1 LTLTGNWRIISITIF
16 FGEAVS
22 RKLAIKNSWRHNV
35 MFLTRLN
42 ASVWAAILM
51 TALIIPAAS
60 GEEAVTTPD
69 TLTVGMIAP
78 DFTLKDEEGV
88 ERNLSDYLGTKSVV
102 LAFYPKDFTG
112 G

>member
-1 LTLTGNWRIISITIF
+1 MI
-16 FGEAVS
+16 
-22 RKLAIKNSWRHNV
+22 
-35 MFLTRLN
+35 FLTRFN

-60 GEEAVTTPD
+60 GEEVVTTPD
-69 TLTVGMIAP
+69 TLKVGMIAP

-88 ERNLSDYLGTKSVV
+88 ERNLSDYLGEKSVV